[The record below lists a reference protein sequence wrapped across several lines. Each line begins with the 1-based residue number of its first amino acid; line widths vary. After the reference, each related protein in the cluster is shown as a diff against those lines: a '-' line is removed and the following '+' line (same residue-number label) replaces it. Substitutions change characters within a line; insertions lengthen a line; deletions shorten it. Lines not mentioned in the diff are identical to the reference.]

1 MNSTRITSFR
11 RTVVAGLTST
21 ALLSVLTTAVLAT
34 PTTPVQQNQAAAC
47 GAACVETQ
55 TLDVGGIAYP
65 REFGEE
71 VIRFLG
77 DETRP

>member
-11 RTVVAGLTST
+11 RTVVADLTRT
-21 ALLSVLTTAVLAT
+21 ALLSVLTTAVLA
-34 PTTPVQQNQAAAC
+34 TTPVQQNQAAAC

-65 REFGEE
+65 REFREE